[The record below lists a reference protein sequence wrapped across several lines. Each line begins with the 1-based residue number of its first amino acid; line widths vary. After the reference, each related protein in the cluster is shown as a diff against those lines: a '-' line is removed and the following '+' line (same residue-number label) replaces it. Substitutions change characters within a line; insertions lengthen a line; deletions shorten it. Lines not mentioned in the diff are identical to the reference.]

1 MSAFLAFRTAAFSL
15 LRPRGPYTPCL
26 HQIPFRAVHK
36 TSTPD
41 ATRRPRDMEIPFK
54 VVQLVH
60 PETGKLS
67 EPMALTAVI
76 DSLPDKKLEYV
87 ELVTKDPGPIVKIVN
102 KKDAFEKRKL
112 AKKKASVVAKR
123 NTHKEVQLTWG
134 AAEGDYTHK
143 VARIREELEKG
154 SRVDL
159 VFSHK
164 KGQVLPTP
172 DEMRE
177 QVRATVE
184 MLADVGKEWK
194 PPEIKAKIGAVF
206 LQGTATSEHVITAE
220 DLLPRREKLRI
231 KREAKDKEKE
241 QKKQKIAGTVVENL

>member
-15 LRPRGPYTPCL
+15 LRPRGSYTPCL
-26 HQIPFRAVHK
+26 HQLPIRAVHN

-41 ATRRPRDMEIPFK
+41 ATRRPRDKEIPFEI
-54 VVQLVH
+54 VRLVH

-67 EPMALTAVI
+67 EPMPLTAVI
-76 DSLPDKKLEYV
+76 GSLHKKLEYA
-87 ELVTKDPGPIVKIVN
+87 ELVTKDPGPIVRIVN
-102 KKDAFEKRKL
+102 KKAAFEKRKL
-112 AKKKASVVAKR
+112 AKKKASIVAKR
-123 NTHKEVQLTWG
+123 NTHKEVELTWG

-143 VARIREELEKG
+143 VGRIREELEKG
-154 SRVDL
+154 SRIDL

-164 KGQVLPTP
+164 KGQILPTP

-194 PPEIKAKIGAVF
+194 PPEIKAKIGAVY
-206 LQGTATSEHVITAE
+206 LQGTPTSEPVITAE

-231 KREAKDKEKE
+231 KREEKKKEKE
-241 QKKQKIAGTVVENL
+241 QKKQKITDTVVENL